1 MVKYYVAIYSGALLT
16 VVAQLLLKKGA
27 MIPDQSPCLKEAF
40 FNRYVLSGYLL
51 FLGVT
56 VINLFALQKVKLIE
70 MVVVIPLIHLL
81 IILSSMWIFGEKL
94 GRVHSYGIIFIIIGI
109 VIFRLA

>member
-1 MVKYYVAIYSGALLT
+1 
-16 VVAQLLLKKGA
+16 
-27 MIPDQSPCLKEAF
+27 MIPSQTPCLKEVF

-81 IILSSMWIFGEKL
+81 IILSSRWIFGEKL
-94 GRVHSYGIIFIIIGI
+94 GRVHSYGIIFVIIGI
-109 VIFRLA
+109 VIFQLA